1 MTRLLAFNCAAVGA
15 TLLGGL
21 VPAVRGVLS
30 RASIG
35 RMFALRSGIL
45 LGVALVG
52 VLPEAARLDAV
63 LAGWGAL
70 AAFIFLFAMESAS
83 IPDTCCEF
91 VEECH
96 AHRLGLW
103 ALSALF
109 LHSFLDGFNL
119 SAAFQAGQAIGTAGG
134 IALLLHKLADGFTLT
149 SLLQEGGYSRSS
161 TLAALG
167 IITLA
172 TPLGS
177 ALSAL
182 GMQSLPPRP
191 IALLLALSG
200 GSLLY
205 IAASAAFAR
214 THKEKDWTSLL
225 AFAAGAV
232 SIALMRGQP

>member
-1 MTRLLAFNCAAVGA
+1 MTGLLAFNSAAVAA

-21 VPAVRGVLS
+21 APAVRSALS

-52 VLPEAARLDAV
+52 VLPEAARIDET

-70 AAFIFLFAMESAS
+70 SAFIALFAMESMS

-103 ALSALF
+103 ALGALF

-119 SAAFQAGQAIGTAGG
+119 SAAFAAGQAVGAAGG
-134 IALLLHKLADGFTLT
+134 AALLLHKLADGFTLT
-149 SLLQEGGYSRSS
+149 SLLEEGGYSRGS

-167 IITLA
+167 VITLA

-182 GMQSLPPRP
+182 GLRSLPPGP
-191 IALLLALSG
+191 TALLLAFSG

-205 IAASAAFAR
+205 IAASGAFAR
-214 THKEKDWTSLL
+214 THKEKDLTSLL
-225 AFAAGAV
+225 VFTAGAL
-232 SIALMRGQP
+232 SIALMRGKP